1 MYKLTLIIKF
11 NLFFKLLWRFKKTVF
26 GIEID
31 KNLSLIKVKKDICVA
46 TMQKALEFFETKVEL
61 KKNEN
66 IGEFT
71 IFIY

>member
-1 MYKLTLIIKF
+1 
-11 NLFFKLLWRFKKTVF
+11 
-26 GIEID
+26 
-31 KNLSLIKVKKDICVA
+31 LIKVKKDDICVA